1 MAAALHGLADLTPLT
16 FSQLRL
22 KLGAWHFCCVAEK
35 ASFKALTISF
45 CWKLSDFRNS
55 RGRFSCTKLATS
67 CPKGPWP
74 SKTPTSWHMKSQGLT
89 PRTSANMTKY
99 DKIWQIYLNIS
110 EHSLPAKEVKSRWMR
125 PWMTK
130 VLKWQDLCEKRKV
143 ILTRAF
149 WFQAL
154 SANAASVETLFGQA
168 TKATDAPWPPIQD
181 LRPAGFW
188 LPMETSYWYWSFGYL
203 LIEFWGWKVNYKL
216 YVYIY
221 IYLSI

>member
-35 ASFKALTISF
+35 ASFKTLSISF

-130 VLKWQDLCEKRKV
+130 VLKWQDLCEKRKSHLDSGFLV
-143 ILTRAF
+143 SSPFCKRSLSGNFVWPGNQSNWRTVAPNPRSTASRVLVANGNLLLIL
-149 WFQAL
+149 
-154 SANAASVETLFGQA
+154 VV
-168 TKATDAPWPPIQD
+168 
-181 LRPAGFW
+181 W
-188 LPMETSYWYWSFGYL
+188 LPSDWILGMESEL
-203 LIEFWGWKVNYKL
+203 
-216 YVYIY
+216 
-221 IYLSI
+221 